1 MTPEHARA
9 QTRAPAPATRRLALT
24 RRVVSVLLVGGL
36 AACSTLSN
44 ISPFKPSAASLAATI
59 QAAADLNPSVSQR
72 PSPLRVRVYE
82 LKSATAF
89 NQADFMSLYQGDQAA
104 LGADLVSR
112 EELML
117 QPGESRPLNK
127 ALAPDTRFLG
137 IVAVYRDLERAT
149 WRTTVAIKPGTQHK
163 LDIRAE
169 RLAVTV
175 KSRP

>member
-1 MTPEHARA
+1 VTPEHARA
-9 QTRAPAPATRRLALT
+9 QPGLPAPATRRLALAG
-24 RRVVSVLLVGGL
+24 LVAGGFAMAGL
-36 AACSTLSN
+36 TACSTLSN
-44 ISPFKPSAASLAATI
+44 ISPFKAAVTSLAGNI

-117 QPGESRPLNK
+117 QPGETRPLNK
-127 ALAPDTRFLG
+127 TLAPETRFVG

-169 RLAVTV
+169 RLAVTI
-175 KSRP
+175 KPRP

>member
-9 QTRAPAPATRRLALT
+9 QTRASALATRRLVLT
-24 RRVVSVLLVGGL
+24 RRVMGVLLMGGL
-36 AACSTLSN
+36 AACSSLSSM
-44 ISPFKPSAASLAATI
+44 SPFKPSVASLAANI

-117 QPGESRPLNK
+117 QPGENRPLNK
-127 ALAPDTRFLG
+127 TLAPETRFLG
-137 IVAVYRDLERAT
+137 VVAVYRDLERAT

-169 RLAVTV
+169 RLAVTI
-175 KSRP
+175 KPRP